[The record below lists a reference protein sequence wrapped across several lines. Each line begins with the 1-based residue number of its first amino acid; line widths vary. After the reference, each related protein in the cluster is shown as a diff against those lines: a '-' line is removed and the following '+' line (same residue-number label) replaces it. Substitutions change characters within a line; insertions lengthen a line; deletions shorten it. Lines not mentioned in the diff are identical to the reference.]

1 MTSVLDDTDELADL
15 GWCCGAKALHEEEKV
30 QLFNRRLRK
39 FPEVNDMPEVSEGQF
54 MHDDAK
60 LYSKTWTPDGS
71 VVAKLVFVHGF
82 SEHINRYNEFFPKFA
97 ENGIQ
102 VFGWDQRGWG
112 QSVHRRA
119 DKGLTGP
126 TSQVVGDVAAFI
138 RGKLPCRTDTAT
150 VPLFVM
156 GHSMGGGEILIL
168 AGMPEYADLVSQ
180 VRGWILE
187 CPFVGFPAGEE
198 PSSLKMFAGRL
209 IGRFLPRQQLKH
221 VVPPEYLSRDEA
233 VVKAVR
239 NDPLCHNTG
248 TLEGLASLLDR
259 TTLLSSGTFTL
270 GKQVR
275 SILLAHGTKDKACS
289 LDAAVTLLQS
299 QHSVD
304 DRSIKLYDGAYHQL
318 HADFCKDQFTNDVI
332 DWILGRSINAK
343 TAADTRDAKL

>member
-1 MTSVLDDTDELADL
+1 ML
-15 GWCCGAKALHEEEKV
+15 
-30 QLFNRRLRK
+30 
-39 FPEVNDMPEVSEGQF
+39 EVSEGQF

-60 LYSKTWTPDGS
+60 LYSKTWTVRALIKLPIILLYSLFFTITDDSEHQPDGP
-71 VVAKLVFVHGF
+71 VVAKVVFVHGF

-138 RGKLPCRTDTAT
+138 RSKLPCRTDTVT

-198 PSSLKMFAGRL
+198 PSSLKTFASRL

-221 VVPPEYLSRDEA
+221 VVPPEHLSRDEA
-233 VVKAVR
+233 VVEAVR

-248 TLEGLASLLDR
+248 TLEGLSSLLDR
-259 TTLLSSGTFTL
+259 TILLSSGTFTL

-304 DRSIKLYDGAYHQL
+304 DRSTKLYDGAYHQL

-332 DWILGRSINAK
+332 DWILRRSIDAK
-343 TAADTRDAKL
+343 IAADTRDAKL